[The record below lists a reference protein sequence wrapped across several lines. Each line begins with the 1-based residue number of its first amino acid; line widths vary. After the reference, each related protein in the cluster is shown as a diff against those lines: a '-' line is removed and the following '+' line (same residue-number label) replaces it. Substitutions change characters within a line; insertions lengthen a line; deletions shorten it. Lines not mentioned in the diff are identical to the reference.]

1 MDKRASG
8 ILLHIS
14 SLPSSYG
21 IGDLGPFAYAF
32 IDFLRKSKQSYWQ
45 ILPINPTDG
54 INGHSPYSCFSAFAG
69 NPLFISP
76 DLMVM
81 DGFLSAADMPPR
93 IKAGED
99 AVDYATAALLK
110 EKIFDKAYA
119 RFVKQQ
125 VPADYQAFLDDNA
138 YWLHDFAL
146 FMVIKASFKGA
157 CWHDWP
163 MPLKQRKAAALKQYY
178 VKHRYAVERIKFIQ
192 FLFFRQ
198 WARLKKYANAQGI
211 GIIGDIPIYVN
222 YDSVEVWC
230 YPQFFK
236 LDADGALKFVSGC
249 PPDYFAKTGQ
259 RWGNPV
265 YDWAALKKSKYSWWV
280 RRVAHDLSLF
290 DYLRVDHFRGF
301 LSFWQIPAHE
311 KLAVFGRWVKGP
323 GVGFFNVLSRR
334 IKPLPI
340 VAEDLGEITPD
351 VPALMKRFNIPGMRV
366 LLFAFGGDLKTNPHV
381 PANYP
386 KHAVVYTGT
395 HDNNTIQG
403 WYAREANAHEK
414 AHVKALLKSAVQL
427 RQLHWQMIKALMQSR
442 ADTVI
447 ISMADILGLKEDGRM
462 NTPATK
468 NNNWKWRLPMEALT
482 AALAR
487 QLSSIVIST
496 RR

>member
-14 SLPSSYG
+14 SLPSAYG

-32 IDFLRKSKQSYWQ
+32 VDFLRKSKQSYWQ

-76 DLMVM
+76 DLMVI
-81 DGFLSAADMPPR
+81 DGFLNALDIPAR
-93 IKAGED
+93 IKAQDE
-99 AVDYATAALLK
+99 AVDYALAAALK
-110 EKIFDKAYA
+110 EALFDKAFA
-119 RFVKQQ
+119 RFAKQE
-125 VPADYQAFLDDNA
+125 PDADYRVFLADNKD
-138 YWLHDFAL
+138 WLHDFAL
-146 FMVIKASFKGA
+146 FMVIKATLKGA
-157 CWHDWP
+157 CWQDWP
-163 MPLKQRKAAALKQYY
+163 KALKQRKPTALKQFYA
-178 VKHRYAVERIKFIQ
+178 KNRYAVERIKFIQ

-198 WARLKKYANAQGI
+198 WAKLKKYANAQGVS
-211 GIIGDIPIYVN
+211 IIGDIPIYVN

-236 LDADGALKFVSGC
+236 LDAQGGLKFVSGC
-249 PPDYFAKTGQ
+249 PPDYFSKTGQ

-265 YDWAALKKSKYSWWV
+265 YDWAALKKSNYSWWV

-323 GVGFFNVLSRR
+323 GVSLFNVISRR
-334 IKPLPI
+334 IKSLPI

-351 VPALMKRFNIPGMRV
+351 VPALMERFNIPGMRV
-366 LLFAFGGDLKTNPHV
+366 LLFAFGGDLKTNPHA

-386 KHAVVYTGT
+386 KRSLVYTGT

-403 WYAREANAHEK
+403 WYAKEANAHEK
-414 AHVKALLKSAVQL
+414 AHVRVLLKSAVKL
-427 RQLHWQMIKALMQSR
+427 RQLHWQMINVLMRSR
-442 ADTVI
+442 ANTVI
-447 ISMADILGLKEDGRM
+447 IPMADILGLREDGRM

-468 NNNWKWRLPMEALT
+468 VNNWKWRLPMKALT

-487 QLSSIVIST
+487 QLSSVVISS